1 MMMTFPDVPIERE
14 IRSLAQEWFDLLS
27 AHEPAER
34 LLPFV
39 ADDGLEMAFPERT
52 LQCHADFC
60 DWYHNV
66 GLAFSA
72 QTHDIE
78 RLVAV
83 GDASGA
89 DVSVTVIWRAV
100 QTDGPPVAVRV
111 DQRWRLV
118 RHPEAGWQI
127 LGYQVG
133 EMQNLFESTL
143 RTEG

>member
-1 MMMTFPDVPIERE
+1 MFSDVPTERE
-14 IRSLAQEWFDLLS
+14 IRSFAQEWFDLLS

-34 LLPFV
+34 LLAFV

-52 LQCHADFC
+52 LYSHADC
-60 DWYHNV
+60 RDWYRNV

-83 GDASGA
+83 EDAAGA
-89 DVSVTVIWRAV
+89 DVSVTVVWRAV

-118 RHPEAGWQI
+118 RHPDAGWQI
-127 LGYQVG
+127 VGYQVG
-133 EMQNLFESTL
+133 EMQDLLGPAVRS
-143 RTEG
+143 EG